1 MKKRVIFLMTG
12 LFVWATV
19 LMAQG
24 VPEGVAG
31 AFEKGSSQELNK
43 YLGDQID
50 LVILN
55 QSISADKGKTNEA
68 MAVFFS
74 NHKVSDFCVNHQGK
88 RDESG
93 FIVGTLMTANG
104 NFRVNCFFRKVQN
117 KYVIHQ
123 IRIDK
128 TNE

>member
-1 MKKRVIFLMTG
+1 MKKKVIFLMTG

-24 VPEGVAG
+24 VPEGVVG
-31 AFEKGSSQELNK
+31 AFKKGNSQELNK
-43 YLGDQID
+43 YLGDKVD

-55 QSISADKGKTNEA
+55 QSKSADKGKTNEA
-68 MAVFFS
+68 MAAFFY

-88 RDESG
+88 RDESS